1 LKSYSYIL
9 SLLVICFTGFT
20 SCVDKIALPETTA
33 PAKIHLECE
42 LSPPFHIKAKLSTTG
57 DLNGNYMPTFPEDAT
72 IRLFSQIDEEF
83 VFKYNS
89 DSRLYEV
96 TNGRLRNGLKY
107 SISAEVKDSSI
118 TSVFANTQI
127 PGRGAI
133 DSVEVVNV
141 ESINSNTGPS
151 EDLVT
156 VKVNLDQAQG
166 KYFRIYF
173 DSRYAT
179 LEENVNQSQWVY
191 NPTLQQSKIYS
202 VRSGGTAVH
211 NAYHLRGAL
220 VDPEYLEDE
229 SFEVVLKTD
238 KSSLDSR
245 EILKTLHIRVLS
257 VTESYYRYHLS
268 LSKQLKLEGR
278 KAIEPVIDYT
288 NINNGYGFIGAFITS
303 SDSVIIR

>member
-1 LKSYSYIL
+1 MKSYSYIL
-9 SLLVICFTGFT
+9 TIIVICLTGFT

-33 PAKIHLECE
+33 PAKIHVECE

-57 DLNGNYMPTFPEDAT
+57 DFNANYLPTFPEDAT
-72 IRLFSQIDEEF
+72 IRLYSQLDEEF

-89 DSRLYEV
+89 DTRIYEV
-96 TNGRLRNGLKY
+96 TNGRLRNGLNY

-118 TSVFANTQI
+118 TSVFANTKI
-127 PGRGAI
+127 PPKGSI
-133 DSVEVVNV
+133 DSLEIVNI

-156 VKVNLDQAQG
+156 VKVNLDQASG
-166 KYFRIYF
+166 KYFRIFF

-179 LEENVNQSQWVY
+179 LKENVNQSQWIY
-191 NPTLQQSKIYS
+191 NPVLQKSEISSIK
-202 VRSGGTAVH
+202 SGGTSVH
-211 NAYHLRGAL
+211 DAYHLRGVL
-220 VDPEYLEDE
+220 VNPEYLDDT

-238 KSSLDSR
+238 KSSLESK
-245 EILKTLHIRVLS
+245 EVLKTLNIRIHS
-257 VTESYYRYHLS
+257 VTESYYRYHLA

-288 NINNGYGFIGAFITS
+288 NINNGYGFIGAFVAS
-303 SDSVIIR
+303 SDSIVVR